1 MWVPRHTPVLR
12 EGPARLRSGPALIRG
27 DETKRRVE
35 ASQEQEDPIEK
46 PGRARSRLAIGRP
59 MEKARETVT
68 GGATMGLA
76 GLIRTVV
83 LVGLGAIWLLGV

>member
-1 MWVPRHTPVLR
+1 
-12 EGPARLRSGPALIRG
+12 
-27 DETKRRVE
+27 
-35 ASQEQEDPIEK
+35 
-46 PGRARSRLAIGRP
+46 

-68 GGATMGLA
+68 GGVTMGLA